1 MNAVNFDRDDSLLYN
16 MKNSKASL
24 ILSRVDKLKEMDLSK
39 LIGGTGVSSADDK
52 VEEISVIYDRKTK
65 KTKADVNGQCDSST
79 SRP

>member
-1 MNAVNFDRDDSLLYN
+1 
-16 MKNSKASL
+16 MKNPKASL

-52 VEEISVIYDRKTK
+52 VEEISIIYDPQSQQ
-65 KTKADVNGQCDSST
+65 TKADVNGQCDSST

>member
-16 MKNSKASL
+16 MKNPKASL

-52 VEEISVIYDRKTK
+52 VEEISIIYDPQSQQ
-65 KTKADVNGQCDSST
+65 TKADVNGQCDSST